1 MKKVLLID
9 DEERMLE
16 LLELYLKPYSY
27 ICRKALG
34 ANEGLKY
41 IKEEKFDIILLDVMM
56 PEMNGWEVC
65 KKIREYSDIPIIMV
79 TAREQKE
86 DIVKGLKLGADD
98 YITKPFDEEELV
110 ARIDALLR
118 RTKPVNQI
126 ELDGLLW
133 DEDQFELSY
142 KHQYV
147 KLTPKEFS
155 IIGLLMKNPGRV
167 FSREQLIEMVWGF
180 HSETEGRTVDSHVR
194 NMREKI
200 REAGFPIDDY
210 FQTVWG
216 VGYKWIKK

>member
-1 MKKVLLID
+1 MKKILLID
-9 DEERMLE
+9 DEKRMLE
-16 LLELYLKPYSY
+16 LLELYLKPYLY

-56 PEMNGWEVC
+56 PEMDGWEVC
-65 KKIREYSDIPIIMV
+65 KKIREYSDVPIIMV

-210 FQTVWG
+210 FHTVWG
-216 VGYKWIKK
+216 VGYKWNKI

>member
-1 MKKVLLID
+1 MKKILLID
-9 DEERMLE
+9 DEKRMLE
-16 LLELYLKPYSY
+16 LLELYLKPYLY

-56 PEMNGWEVC
+56 PEMDGWEVC
-65 KKIREYSDIPIIMV
+65 KKIREYSDVPIIMV

-126 ELDGLLW
+126 EMDGLLW

-210 FQTVWG
+210 FHTVWG
-216 VGYKWIKK
+216 VGYKWNKI